1 MSNIFIIDDRPDDHP
16 EVIERREK
24 EWKELPPEVRERI
37 DRDVTE
43 AVARIKAQRKR
54 ND

>member
-37 DRDVTE
+37 ESVNNNKW
-43 AVARIKAQRKR
+43 INYIR
-54 ND
+54 NIYYS